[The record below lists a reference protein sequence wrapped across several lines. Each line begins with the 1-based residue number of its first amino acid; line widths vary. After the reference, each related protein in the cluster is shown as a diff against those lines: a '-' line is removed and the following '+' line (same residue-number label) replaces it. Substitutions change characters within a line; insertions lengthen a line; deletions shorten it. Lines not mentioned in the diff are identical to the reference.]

1 MLIHLNINFE
11 FNNIIFYIIN
21 ELNSKKY
28 IYKQINLIRIK
39 TIHLITK
46 WIKFNYNEMN
56 KFINNLKMR
65 FY

>member
-1 MLIHLNINFE
+1 MLIHLNTNFE
-11 FNNIIFYIIN
+11 LNNIIFCIIN

-28 IYKQINLIRIK
+28 IYEQLNLIRIK
-39 TIHLITK
+39 TIHIITKLIT
-46 WIKFNYNEMN
+46 FNYNEIN

>member
-1 MLIHLNINFE
+1 MLIHLTINFE

-39 TIHLITK
+39 TIHIITK

>member
-1 MLIHLNINFE
+1 MLINLNINFE

-28 IYKQINLIRIK
+28 IYEQLNLIRIK
-39 TIHLITK
+39 TIHLIKK
-46 WIKFNYNEMN
+46 WIKFNYNEMD
-56 KFINNLKMR
+56 KFINNSKMR

>member
-1 MLIHLNINFE
+1 MLINLNINFE
-11 FNNIIFYIIN
+11 FNSIIFYIIN

-39 TIHLITK
+39 TIHIITK
-46 WIKFNYNEMN
+46 WIKFNYNEMD
-56 KFINNLKMR
+56 KFINNSKMI

>member
-1 MLIHLNINFE
+1 MLIHLTINFE

-21 ELNSKKY
+21 ELNSKKC

-39 TIHLITK
+39 TIHIITK

-56 KFINNLKMR
+56 KFINNLMI

>member
-28 IYKQINLIRIK
+28 IYEQLNLIRIK
-39 TIHLITK
+39 TIHIIKK
-46 WIKFNYNEMN
+46 WIKFNYNEMD
-56 KFINNLKMR
+56 KFINNSKMR

>member
-11 FNNIIFYIIN
+11 LKNIIFYIIN

-28 IYKQINLIRIK
+28 IYEQVNLIRIK
-39 TIHLITK
+39 TIHIITK
-46 WIKFNYNEMN
+46 WIKFNYNEIN

>member
-21 ELNSKKY
+21 ELNSKKS

-39 TIHLITK
+39 TTHIITK

-56 KFINNLKMR
+56 KFINNSKMK

>member
-11 FNNIIFYIIN
+11 FKSIIFYIIN

-39 TIHLITK
+39 TIYIITK
-46 WIKFNYNEMN
+46 WIKFNYNEIN
-56 KFINNLKMR
+56 KFINNLKMK